1 MIEIAPIL
9 TKLLSSKGPYDNLIL
24 EYERAFE
31 INYLK
36 AVDDFDHERFK
47 NKKLK
52 EMSTRFEIKSK
63 ESQIQ
68 NIIKKEA
75 YDRYEKIRE
84 ELENKISDN

>member
-1 MIEIAPIL
+1 
-9 TKLLSSKGPYDNLIL
+9 
-24 EYERAFE
+24 
-31 INYLK
+31 
-36 AVDDFDHERFK
+36 
-47 NKKLK
+47 
-52 EMSTRFEIKSK
+52 MSTRFEIKSK